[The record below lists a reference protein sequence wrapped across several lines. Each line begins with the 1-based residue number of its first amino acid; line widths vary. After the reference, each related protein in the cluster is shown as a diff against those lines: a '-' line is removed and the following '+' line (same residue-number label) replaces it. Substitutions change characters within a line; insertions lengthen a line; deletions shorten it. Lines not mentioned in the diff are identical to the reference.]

1 MKAEF
6 KRKVTSVLLITM
18 LISTITG
25 CGKQSANTQTVIG
38 TADDTETVEV
48 NQNDFRGGIKRIE
61 AIRGNVLNIVNEF
74 NQRNFEIQDEL
85 PCSYWNSEE
94 YQYFVTHCINGDIY
108 QYTDLFNEFE
118 TDWATVEDAV
128 AGMLA
133 NSDGKTPQDYAL
145 TRVTDNHYTLTFQ
158 QQDVM
163 TDWRTR
169 AGNVLWTWDC
179 IYNPT
184 HDWLQ
189 EVQYAVSKSGSDKTA
204 YQNAFLEYGRRDN
217 VFVMQTETERL
228 YVVYENVEPMTVENT
243 SMYIVNEKGKEI
255 AVSQDDIDNGTV
267 SLDDVQYHT
276 NTIVTYNP
284 LRDNKIK
291 AFYYSRLDG
300 NILPQYIHE
309 DDENALEEADGLGTR
324 GIKDDSI
331 NYELTTDEGYVIT
344 HYNTCDS
351 IFTHIGDISSNWVTE
366 MGTYAQVITYENG
379 NLTVKTANQLSHLY
393 EIFKFFADGKVAN
406 STEPIEPVKVQ
417 VIPSVSDNDTSEDI
431 PTYGLY
437 DIKSANCKV
446 FDKPSINGVKTELP
460 LQISDFKELGFE
472 LDTEDLKFV
481 DTDDLAYIVFRADST
496 AKLPEVEEGEEQ
508 PVPDYLY
515 VGVFEDGISE
525 MDESDIK
532 CFVIDEG
539 SIQNGLSVS
548 VGNIAIG
555 ANIEDIQNSFGN
567 GERLRDGYGYF
578 DGNVYIYLQTSL
590 MKDADDNTYWG
601 ISSIAYFEKSYVDG
615 LLSGIVSAEDTASDE
630 PYADFDEDTVD
641 VNAEDVSEETVED

>member
-1 MKAEF
+1 M
-6 KRKVTSVLLITM
+6 
-18 LISTITG
+18 
-25 CGKQSANTQTVIG
+25 
-38 TADDTETVEV
+38 
-48 NQNDFRGGIKRIE
+48 
-61 AIRGNVLNIVNEF
+61 
-74 NQRNFEIQDEL
+74 
-85 PCSYWNSEE
+85 
-94 YQYFVTHCINGDIY
+94 
-108 QYTDLFNEFE
+108 
-118 TDWATVEDAV
+118 
-128 AGMLA
+128 
-133 NSDGKTPQDYAL
+133 
-145 TRVTDNHYTLTFQ
+145 
-158 QQDVM
+158 
-163 TDWRTR
+163 
-169 AGNVLWTWDC
+169 
-179 IYNPT
+179 
-184 HDWLQ
+184 
-189 EVQYAVSKSGSDKTA
+189 
-204 YQNAFLEYGRRDN
+204 
-217 VFVMQTETERL
+217 
-228 YVVYENVEPMTVENT
+228 
-243 SMYIVNEKGKEI
+243 
-255 AVSQDDIDNGTV
+255 
-267 SLDDVQYHT
+267 
-276 NTIVTYNP
+276 
-284 LRDNKIK
+284 
-291 AFYYSRLDG
+291 
-300 NILPQYIHE
+300 
-309 DDENALEEADGLGTR
+309 
-324 GIKDDSI
+324 
-331 NYELTTDEGYVIT
+331 
-344 HYNTCDS
+344 
-351 IFTHIGDISSNWVTE
+351 
-366 MGTYAQVITYENG
+366 
-379 NLTVKTANQLSHLY
+379 
-393 EIFKFFADGKVAN
+393 
-406 STEPIEPVKVQ
+406 
-417 VIPSVSDNDTSEDI
+417 IPSVSDNDASEDV

-630 PYADFDEDTVD
+630 PYADFDENTVD